1 MINLPERFGK
11 NIRTMIEKYREA
23 NGIERPDMKDVYDS
37 DQIFFEEELNYITSL
52 NLNSAD
58 VRYLQYFKNL
68 KTLVIDSFPSVSD
81 GAFKEIAM
89 TCPNIVNLA
98 IKNQAALKRINITP
112 FKYLRNLSVVS
123 NEHLVSIVGLEEK
136 KLDSFEFYDNVLY
149 EDINSI
155 MEYSVKPQ
163 NDMVRV
169 NIDALYYG
177 DAMKVLAN
185 NIADYDEYKNYLEER
200 FIWSEKLGFRE
211 QRRESYSTGQ
221 LQVAYENACDVV
233 HKYVNE
239 NASDEEKFTSLY
251 LWLQKYIVIE
261 SKRNLHVNEGIVNSF
276 LNKKSNPQSYAK
288 VLQFLLRQV
297 NVESFDINTF
307 SLENSDKYYLSPDS
321 YCSIPS
327 DDYFVLRTKLNGV
340 YNYSDIAWDAVIAQA
355 TGEFSAHFYLLN
367 KDGIMRNHRIIGEMA
382 IENEEAISDDIRTQL
397 VENGIKRLNEAE
409 RVVESSYSYDPNPE
423 LMNTEMNI
431 ECTKLFLEEIK
442 KDLLKLPEDSSE
454 YRKKAMEVRRIEK
467 KIKNESIMFEN
478 LKSLISGLE
487 RNKLDSDKNYVQT
500 KLGINIT
507 PYIFSESGEILKSH
521 SELELEKKRLIKHI
535 NAEKAVG
542 LLSVQ
547 TCSKLISKVEYIY
560 NSYLSMAN
568 NDNLEF
574 GRKIDRF
581 DLNEMGV
588 RKIA

>member
-288 VLQFLLRQV
+288 V
-297 NVESFDINTF
+297 
-307 SLENSDKYYLSPDS
+307 
-321 YCSIPS
+321 
-327 DDYFVLRTKLNGV
+327 
-340 YNYSDIAWDAVIAQA
+340 
-355 TGEFSAHFYLLN
+355 
-367 KDGIMRNHRIIGEMA
+367 
-382 IENEEAISDDIRTQL
+382 
-397 VENGIKRLNEAE
+397 
-409 RVVESSYSYDPNPE
+409 
-423 LMNTEMNI
+423 
-431 ECTKLFLEEIK
+431 
-442 KDLLKLPEDSSE
+442 
-454 YRKKAMEVRRIEK
+454 
-467 KIKNESIMFEN
+467 
-478 LKSLISGLE
+478 
-487 RNKLDSDKNYVQT
+487 
-500 KLGINIT
+500 
-507 PYIFSESGEILKSH
+507 
-521 SELELEKKRLIKHI
+521 
-535 NAEKAVG
+535 
-542 LLSVQ
+542 
-547 TCSKLISKVEYIY
+547 
-560 NSYLSMAN
+560 
-568 NDNLEF
+568 
-574 GRKIDRF
+574 
-581 DLNEMGV
+581 
-588 RKIA
+588 

>member
-355 TGEFSAHFYLLN
+355 TGEFAAHFYLLN

-507 PYIFSESGEILKSH
+507 PYIFSESSEILKSH